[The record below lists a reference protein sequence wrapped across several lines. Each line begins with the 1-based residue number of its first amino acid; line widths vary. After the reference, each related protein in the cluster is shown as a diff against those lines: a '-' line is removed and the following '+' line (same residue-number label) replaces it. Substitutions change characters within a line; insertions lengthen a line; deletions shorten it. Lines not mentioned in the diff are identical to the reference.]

1 MFASGI
7 KDHSY
12 FDYDSLYSIFASKS
26 ETTVKKSTIE
36 QFSILI
42 NDRSGHSEINGTIL
56 FREKKV
62 GKDVFSIAVN
72 ELLEMIKQTQG
83 RNINILHPNE
93 LNYIQELIRFVTLSF
108 LFYPNEVVVADLLLP
123 IMEIQDT
130 EDFEAS
136 RLFSVLEALKVCL
149 GCKKVDMVKNAL
161 RCLQVI
167 LLKDQM

>member
-1 MFASGI
+1 M
-7 KDHSY
+7 
-12 FDYDSLYSIFASKS
+12 
-26 ETTVKKSTIE
+26 
-36 QFSILI
+36 I

-136 RLFSVLEALKVCL
+136 RLFSVLEALKACL